1 MSQACYIHAMSA
13 IQVKEVPADL
23 HERLRARARSNRQSV
38 GGYVLGLIERD
49 LALPTTRE
57 WLAQLKQAE
66 PVTGVTREDV
76 LESIREGRE
85 ERDEQ
90 IWAAISHN

>member
-1 MSQACYIHAMSA
+1 MSA
-13 IQVKEVPADL
+13 IQVKEVPVEL

-38 GGYVLGLIERD
+38 GGYVLSLIERD

-66 PVTGVTREDV
+66 PVTGVSRERI
-76 LESIREGRE
+76 LELIHQGRD

-90 IWAAISHN
+90 IGAAVSRH